1 MDNNSSEIKNVVL
14 AIVLSMVVIF
24 GWSAYFAPEPVVIQ
38 DNVEATKNSSN
49 LVDGDIN
56 ILDESVNVKK
66 ASETLQELDNEFGS
80 IKINTR
86 KLSGSISLKGGRIND
101 LVLNTYKQENTQDSE
116 KVRLLSP
123 RDTEKP
129 YFVDTG
135 WVGKKELVPTSKTLW
150 NTTNSVLS
158 VDNPVTL
165 VWTNPQG
172 VEFRKI
178 YTIDEDYMISVK
190 QEVVNKSETG
200 IEFAD
205 YGLVARSSS
214 DEGKKNMFILH
225 DGPIG
230 VLDGTLEEV
239 DYSDVKDDKKISYE
253 TTGGWIGFTD
263 QFWLVTLIPQQQGSI
278 KANFRYLNNGLYQS
292 DFKNKGVYLKSGE
305 KNSYEM
311 RVFAGAKEINVL
323 DKYEA
328 QYNIPMFDRAVDFG
342 WFYFLT
348 KPFFHFLHYLSGL
361 TGNVGF
367 AILLITLIVKAFLF
381 PLANKSYSSMAKMKV
396 LAPRMEELK
405 KQYGND
411 RQGLSQAMMKLYR
424 DEKVNPMAG
433 CLPML
438 IQIPIFFSLYKVLF
452 VTLETRHAPFI
463 GWVTDL
469 SAPDSLGVLTGFG
482 FIDWQVPAYLS
493 IINIGVWPILMGIS
507 MWLQFKF
514 NPKPTDPIQAKI
526 FGWMPIVFTFMLATF
541 PVGLVIY
548 WTWNN
553 TLSIAQQYTIQK
565 RTTG

>member
-1 MDNNSSEIKNVVL
+1 MDNNSSETKNVVL
-14 AIVLSMVVIF
+14 AIVLSIFVIV
-24 GWSAYFAPEPVVIQ
+24 GWTAFFAPEPLVKQGSAETI
-38 DNVEATKNSSN
+38 KNSSSTF
-49 LVDGDIN
+49 DGDVN
-56 ILDESVNVKK
+56 VLDESISVKK
-66 ASETLQELDNEFGS
+66 ASDTLQELDNKFGS
-80 IKINTR
+80 IKINTQ

-101 LVLNTYKQENTQDSE
+101 LVLNKYKQENTENSD

-123 RDTEKP
+123 RDTQKP
-129 YFVDTG
+129 YFIDTG
-135 WVGKKELVPTSKTLW
+135 WVGKKELIPSSKAVW
-150 NTTNSVLS
+150 KSTNSVLS
-158 VDNPVTL
+158 VNNPVVL
-165 VWTNPQG
+165 VWTNPKG

-190 QEVVNKSETG
+190 HEVLNKSESG

-205 YGLVARSSS
+205 YGLVARTNADDS
-214 DEGKKNMFILH
+214 KKNMYILH

-239 DYSDVKDDKKISYE
+239 DYSDVKDDRKISYE
-253 TTGGWIGFTD
+253 TTGGWLGFTD
-263 QFWLVTLIPQQQGSI
+263 QFWLVGLIPQQQSSI

-292 DFKNKGVYLKSGE
+292 DFKNKGVYLKTGE
-305 KNSYEM
+305 KNSYEI
-311 RVFAGAKEINVL
+311 RIFAGAKEINIL
-323 DKYEA
+323 DKYEK

-361 TGNVGF
+361 IGNVGF
-367 AILLITLIVKAFLF
+367 AILLITLIVKAVLF
-381 PLANKSYSSMAKMKV
+381 PLANKSYRSMAKMKI
-396 LAPRMEELK
+396 LAPRMEILK
-405 KQYGND
+405 KQYGDD

-463 GWVTDL
+463 GWVDDL
-469 SAPDSLGVLTGFG
+469 SAPDSLGILTGFG
-482 FIDWQVPAYLS
+482 LFDWQFPEYLA

-526 FGWMPIVFTFMLATF
+526 FSWMPIIFTFMLGTF

-553 TLSIAQQYTIQK
+553 ILSIAQQYTIQK
-565 RTTG
+565 RMTG